1 MQPPKKKTTSTITIL
16 KLKKDKITYTLALT
30 SPTLTSI
37 RTHLLEAINNSG
49 GVPTQT
55 EEEEFH
61 DDEIIEDEND
71 IPVPKSEFADGE
83 ETDALNDDDDDRKD
97 VEEGDLKMEM
107 KQDKVTGKIIGDI
120 EQLRIA
126 VPKNPQAPYDNEWIE
141 LTEEN
146 FDDVEFKDFTI
157 LAFAVRSRERSGETE
172 YDDEEEDLF
181 YIVEAAYE
189 EL

>member
-1 MQPPKKKTTSTITIL
+1 M
-16 KLKKDKITYTLALT
+16 ALT

-49 GVPTQT
+49 GLPTRT
-55 EEEEFH
+55 EEEEFQ

-157 LAFAVRSRERSGETE
+157 LAFAVRGRERSGERE
-172 YDDEEEDLF
+172 DDDEEEDQIEGEDLF